1 MNPASVILVLPL
13 TDRKGDLMRKTAGTL
28 ALVAVLFAAFVI
40 PASARDRG
48 IRSDANTAR
57 ATVERVKIVD
67 FAFRPRVTD
76 VSRGTR
82 VRWTNRGS
90 VSHTTTSNGGI
101 WDSGSIAPGGTFSR
115 VFRNAGTFRF
125 HCTIH
130 PDMKGKIVVT

>member
-1 MNPASVILVLPL
+1 
-13 TDRKGDLMRKTAGTL
+13 MRKAAGTL

-48 IRSDANTAR
+48 DRPDANGAR
-57 ATVERVKIVD
+57 TTVERVRIVD
-67 FAFRPRVTD
+67 FAFRPRVLD

-82 VRWTNRGS
+82 VRWTNTGS

-101 WDSGSIAPGGTFSR
+101 WDSGSISPGGTFSR
-115 VFRNAGTFRF
+115 VFRTAGTFRY